1 MAARECNE
9 QEKIFADAYLR
20 DMCPRTAAL
29 EAGYSLTVARTRAY
43 QWVSDRGLK
52 PWQYDYIQ
60 AGLEAKRG
68 KFSITTQQVLHR
80 LWLIASADPNELIEL
95 RRVNCRHCRGE
106 GFDYQWREREY
117 MQAVKAAERDREG
130 IPDYAGGFGYD
141 DTLDPV
147 PECPECKGEGVE
159 RVIPKD
165 TRNLSPS
172 GRALFAGIEKTA
184 QGLKVKTHD
193 QHAALRDIGKHLGMF
208 VDRKELAGPGGA
220 ALFPSTIEL
229 VAVDVPSE

>member
-9 QEKIFADAYLR
+9 TEKHFADLYATC
-20 DMCPRTAAL
+20 MCPRTAAL
-29 EAGYSLTVARTRAY
+29 EAGYSITTARTKAY
-43 QWVSDRGLK
+43 QWVSCREHK
-52 PWQYDYIQ
+52 PWLYDYIQ
-60 AGLEAKRG
+60 GLLEEKRG
-68 KFSITTQQVLHR
+68 KFNVTTQQVLHR

-95 RRVNCRHCRGE
+95 RRVNCRYCNGVDFE
-106 GFDYQWREREY
+106 YQWREREY
-117 MQAVKAAERDREG
+117 LKAVKAAERGREG
-130 IPDYAGGFGYD
+130 LPDYAGGFGYD

-147 PECPECKGEGVE
+147 PECPECRGEGVE

-193 QHAALRDIGKHLGMF
+193 QLAALDKIGKHLGMF

-220 ALFPSTIEL
+220 ALFPERIEL
-229 VAVDVPSE
+229 VAPDVLSE